1 MLMIPLIIAWHS
13 PGSVLESPAP
23 PECIESL
30 APRVVG
36 QRGVGMLGD
45 GWDGPG
51 QNATTLYFHMDNGST
66 RLGASQ
72 RQTLIDALAAW
83 ADVVQIHFVELP
95 VTNHSRSID
104 FLWATGNHCA
114 NEPDEC
120 GDDLCLFNGPAPGAI
135 AHGFFPPGIDN
146 LCSGVSTES
155 RAGNVH
161 FDDQEAFQTDPDNAG
176 YSLMLA
182 AAHMIGHALGLDEN
196 SNPGD
201 HDVMGPVEW
210 NEPFLQ
216 ISATDTAQIQQGYAA
231 GVGSV
236 TTLEDSGVWVNSNWT
251 GPELGTPGSPFNS
264 LAEGVAGVPPFGFDV
279 TIHVLGGL
287 YPGPLTISK
296 PCRITSEFGTAY
308 IGR

>member
-1 MLMIPLIIAWHS
+1 MSMTAMLIACLS
-13 PGSVLESPAP
+13 AGSMTEASMQPV
-23 PECIESL
+23 CVESL
-30 APRVVG
+30 ASRMVG
-36 QRGVGMLGD
+36 QRGGGMLGD

-51 QNATTLYFHMDNGST
+51 QHATTLYFHMDNGST

-83 ADVVQIHFVELP
+83 TDVVQIHFVELP
-95 VTNHSRSID
+95 VTNYSRSID
-104 FLWATGNHCA
+104 FLWATRDHCA
-114 NEPDEC
+114 DEPDEC
-120 GDDLCLFNGPAPGAI
+120 GDERCHFNGPAFGAA
-135 AHGFFPPGIDN
+135 AHAFFPPGIDN
-146 LCSGVSTES
+146 YCGGVSTES
-155 RAGNVH
+155 RAGNIH
-161 FDDQEAFQTDPDNAG
+161 FDDEEAFQTNPDHVG

-182 AAHMIGHALGLDEN
+182 AAHMIGHALGLDDN
-196 SNPGD
+196 PNPGD

-210 NEPFLQ
+210 NEPFLK
-216 ISATDTAQIQQGYAA
+216 ISLTDTLQIQQGYAA

-236 TTLEDSGVWVNSNWT
+236 TTLEETGVWVNSNWT
-251 GPELGTPGSPFNS
+251 GPELGTPGSPFDS

-287 YPGPLTISK
+287 YPGALTVSK